1 MNEYLIQGQ
10 TLNNLADSIRNLNGS
25 EATLKPSEMIDE
37 INTGRNTISSLTEML
52 INYTIGGNDDIV
64 DNGASSISEIN
75 SLLDQI
81 NGEAAII

>member
-1 MNEYLIQGQ
+1 M
-10 TLNNLADSIRNLNGS
+10 ADSIRNLNGS

-81 NGEAAII
+81 NGEATAI

>member
-25 EATLKPSEMIDE
+25 EETLKPNEMINE
-37 INTGRNTISSLTEML
+37 INTGRNTILSLTEML

-64 DNGASSISEIN
+64 DNGVSSISEIN
-75 SLLDQI
+75 NLLDQI
-81 NGEAAII
+81 NGEATAI